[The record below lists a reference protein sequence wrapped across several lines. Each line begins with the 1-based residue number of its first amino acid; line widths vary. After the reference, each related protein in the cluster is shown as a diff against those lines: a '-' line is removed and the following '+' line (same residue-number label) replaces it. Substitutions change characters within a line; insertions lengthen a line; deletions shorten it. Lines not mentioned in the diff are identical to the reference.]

1 MSVFDEFDKQFDL
14 AGITEDM
21 KAAGDRTPSYENVP
35 YGEYVVKVES
45 CELKMT
51 KKTNKPMISTWFR
64 VVEGPQ
70 KGHII
75 FSNRVLIPKDPSKTG
90 AVLAMAKEFLESLD
104 TGVDCSFESFAQ
116 YEQVCLDVAEAA
128 EGLEYHINYYEN
140 NKGFE
145 VIEVKE
151 VFEN

>member
-14 AGITEDM
+14 AGIKEDM

-128 EGLEYHINYYEN
+128 EELEYHINYYEN

>member
-14 AGITEDM
+14 AGIKEDM

-128 EGLEYHINYYEN
+128 EELEYHINYYEN

-151 VFEN
+151 VFE

>member
-14 AGITEDM
+14 DGIKEDM

-64 VVEGPQ
+64 VMEGPQ

-75 FSNRVLIPKDPSKTG
+75 FSNRVLVPRDPSKTG

-116 YEQVCLDVAEAA
+116 YEQVCLDVAKAA
-128 EGLEYHINYYEN
+128 ECLEYHINYYEN

-151 VFEN
+151 VFE